1 MPNPLLSTGD
11 EGKNQDGH
19 ALVGAKDDAL
29 SSTCSHQTFA
39 TRDEMKSNIKNRI
52 CIENLYHSF
61 RIAGTYDGCGS
72 KTSVVAQTAAETDF
86 SIKHLAR
93 GERFIVLDEL

>member
-39 TRDEMKSNIKNRI
+39 TRDEMKSNIK
-52 CIENLYHSF
+52 IEFAMKYFIIPFALLALMTACGFGITRRCTRNLSMAY
-61 RIAGTYDGCGS
+61 
-72 KTSVVAQTAAETDF
+72 
-86 SIKHLAR
+86 L
-93 GERFIVLDEL
+93 

>member
-52 CIENLYHSF
+52 CNENFIIPFALLTLMT
-61 RIAGTYDGCGS
+61 ACGDNTNGKRQENVEQNIQQKKNLS
-72 KTSVVAQTAAETDF
+72 
-86 SIKHLAR
+86 L
-93 GERFIVLDEL
+93 LL

>member
-19 ALVGAKDDAL
+19 ALVGAKDDTL

-52 CIENLYHSF
+52 CNEKLYNSF
-61 RIAGTYDGCGS
+61 RIAGIDDGMRR
-72 KTSVVAQTAAETDF
+72 Q
-86 SIKHLAR
+86 
-93 GERFIVLDEL
+93 